1 MFSFLNKIF
10 GTGTPATTP
19 VVAEATKVETIN
31 AIPVVAEAAPKA
43 VVKAPAKPRAAPKA
57 KAAVA
62 KEPVAKKPAAAKKP
76 KA

>member
-10 GTGTPATTP
+10 GTSTPASAP
-19 VVAEATKVETIN
+19 VVVEVSRVDTIN
-31 AIPVVAEAAPKA
+31 ATPIVAEAAPET
-43 VVKAPAKPRAAPKA
+43 VIKAPTKPRAAPKA